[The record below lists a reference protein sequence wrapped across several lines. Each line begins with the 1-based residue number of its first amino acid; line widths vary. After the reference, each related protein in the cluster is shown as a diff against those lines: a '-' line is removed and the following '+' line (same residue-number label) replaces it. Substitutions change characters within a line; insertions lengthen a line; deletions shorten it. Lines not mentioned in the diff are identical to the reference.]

1 MRILCIVCV
10 FLFAGCYSFRG
21 TSIDPDINFF
31 NVLPVTDLASS
42 APAGYPNDFQEA
54 LSNKIRRES
63 RLLLRPA
70 DPDLIFEV
78 QITQF
83 NITPQAPVAGSFAA
97 VNRLTV
103 AVKVKMTNKKNE
115 KQGFEAS
122 FSRFEDFDASLD
134 FSTEQTRLL
143 ASVNKLLLEDIFN
156 KAFSNW

>member
-1 MRILCIVCV
+1 MKGVWIVFILV
-10 FLFAGCYSFRG
+10 FSGCYSFRG

-31 NVLPVTDLASS
+31 NVSPVTDLSSS
-42 APAGYPNDFQEA
+42 APAGYSNDFQEA

-63 RLLLRPA
+63 RLLLRPT
-70 DPDLIFEV
+70 DPDLIFDV

-115 KQGFEAS
+115 KQNFEAS

-134 FSTEQTRLL
+134 FSSEQTRLL
-143 ASVNKLLLEDIFN
+143 TSVNKLLLEDIFN